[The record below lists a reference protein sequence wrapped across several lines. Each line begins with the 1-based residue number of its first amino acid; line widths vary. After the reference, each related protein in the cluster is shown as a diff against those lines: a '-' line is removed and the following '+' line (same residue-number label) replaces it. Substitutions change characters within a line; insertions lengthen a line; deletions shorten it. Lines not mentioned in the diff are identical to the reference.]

1 MISRIPPGY
10 EDLLE
15 RPIVGVLGTV
25 RPDGSPSLS
34 PMRFTWD
41 GAHLRMSQTIP
52 RRKFVSLQANPNYS
66 FMITDPELPSRSLE
80 VRGWL
85 VTVEEDRNGSFYGTL
100 DDRYGVDDPQLPQDV
115 DDRVVMILDAT
126 GFTARCG

>member
-1 MISRIPPGY
+1 MSKVPPGY

-25 RPDGSPSLS
+25 SPDGSPSLN
-34 PMRFTWD
+34 PMRFNWD
-41 GAHLRMSQTIP
+41 GAHLRMSQVIP
-52 RRKFVSLQANPNYS
+52 RKKFVSLQANPNYS
-66 FMITDPELPSRSLE
+66 FLITDPDDPVRCLE

-85 VTVEEDRNGSFYGTL
+85 VTVQGDRDGSFYLSLGK
-100 DDRYGVDDPQLPQDV
+100 RYGQPDLQPPDDV

-126 GFTARCG
+126 RFTAK

>member
-1 MISRIPPGY
+1 MISKVPSGY

-15 RPIVGVLGTV
+15 RPLVGVLGTV
-25 RPDGSPSLS
+25 SPDGSPNLT

-41 GAHLRMSQTIP
+41 GSHLRMSQTIP

-66 FMITDPELPSRSLE
+66 FLLTDPESAERVLE

-85 VTVEEDRNGSFYGTL
+85 VTVEEDKGGAFWSELG
-100 DDRYGVDDPQLPQDV
+100 DRYGQSSDLPDDV
-115 DDRVVMILDAT
+115 DDRVVMILDASR
-126 GFTARCG
+126 FTAK